1 MGAITVNHLTDE
13 AFLIDVRGHTLVVD
27 QPTPEHDERGA
38 TPVELFVAGLAGCVA
53 WATTRYLREHYQA
66 HEGLRVECD
75 WAMRAGRPHT
85 VATVRLRILL
95 PLDLDRET
103 YLGII
108 DAINRC
114 PVRATLQ
121 GSLPAVAIEVRSFAE
136 WASLAADDHKT
147 QAQMAA

>member
-1 MGAITVNHLTDE
+1 MGTITVNHLTDE

-27 QPTPEHDERGA
+27 QPSPAHDERGA

-53 WATTRYLREHYQA
+53 WAVNQYLREHYQP
-66 HEGLRVECD
+66 HDGLRVECE
-75 WAMRAGRPHT
+75 WTMRVGTPHT
-85 VATVRLRILL
+85 VGTVRLRILL
-95 PLDLDRET
+95 PRDPDRET

-108 DAINRC
+108 DAVNRC

-136 WASLAADDHKT
+136 WASLTADDRK
-147 QAQMAA
+147 ARARIAA

>member
-1 MGAITVNHLTDE
+1 MGTITVNHLTDE

-53 WATTRYLREHYQA
+53 WATNQYLREHYQA
-66 HEGLRVECD
+66 HDGLRVECE
-75 WAMRAGRPHT
+75 WTMRAGQPHT
-85 VATVRLRILL
+85 VGTVRLRILL
-95 PLDLDRET
+95 PRDPDHET

-121 GSLPAVAIEVRSFAE
+121 GSLPAIAVKVRSFAE
-136 WASLAADDHKT
+136 WASLTTNDHK
-147 QAQMAA
+147 ARARVAA